1 MRAWLTMGEDGKGVL
16 TGRPPVVTRVMGT
29 RRKGVY
35 PQPGDWLLVRGLCLE
50 GVKRCLGHVPR
61 VNEPIEV
68 ELTLAPRARRAVLDD
83 ALAPAPDRKESL
95 ASRR

>member
-16 TGRPPVVTRVMGT
+16 TGRPPIITRVMGT

-61 VNEPIEV
+61 VNEPVEV
-68 ELTLAPRARRAVLDD
+68 ELTLAPRAVLDD
-83 ALAPAPDRKESL
+83 GLAPAPGRKEPVV
-95 ASRR
+95 ARR